1 VPPAPTPA
9 RRIACFATQGAGH
22 RDDQRIRALLEELA
36 PRPWP
41 FDHDRKAAS
50 MLRVLRRGLA
60 EHPDAVVVEGTGV
73 AGGVA
78 VMLLDLAG
86 VRYLVSTGDAVAPFL
101 SLRRPW
107 LGPVARI
114 YERALLRRA
123 AGVIAWSPYLAGRA
137 LTLGARR
144 AMTAAGW
151 APPASPS
158 GRDVRRELGIPHE
171 ALVFGLAG
179 SLDWTQRAG
188 YCYGLEL
195 VRAVARSD
203 RDDLYV
209 VIAGDG
215 SGRRRLASAAGA
227 LLDRRV
233 FLPGQIARDEVPA
246 WLAAFDVASLPQSV
260 DSVGAFRYTTKLSEY
275 LAAGLPV
282 VTGQLP
288 LAYDLDEGWLWRL
301 PGDAPWKDDYVAAL
315 AELMSTLGRGD
326 LERRRALVP
335 RALRDFDRDRQKRA
349 VAAFVL
355 DALA

>member
-1 VPPAPTPA
+1 V
-9 RRIACFATQGAGH
+9 ACFATQGTGH
-22 RDDQRIRALLEELA
+22 RDDHRIRALLEELD
-36 PRPWP
+36 PDTWL

-86 VRYLVSTGDAVAPFL
+86 IRYLVSTGDAVAPFL

-123 AGVIAWSPYLAGRA
+123 AGVIAWSPYLTGRA

-151 APPASPS
+151 APATSASE
-158 GRDVRRELGIPHE
+158 RDVRGELGIPPG
-171 ALVFGLAG
+171 ALVFGLVG
-179 SLDWTQRAG
+179 SLDWTERAG

-195 VRAVARSD
+195 VRAVTQSN
-203 RDDLYV
+203 RDDVYV
-209 VIAGDG
+209 LVVGDG
-215 SGRRRLASAAGA
+215 SGRERLASIAGDM
-227 LLDRRV
+227 LDRRV
-233 FLPGQIARDEVPA
+233 FLPGLVPRDDVPA
-246 WLAAFDVASLPQSV
+246 WLGAFDLASLPQSV
-260 DSVGAFRYTTKLSEY
+260 DGVGAFRYTTKLSEY

-301 PGDAPWKDDYVAAL
+301 PGDAPWTDDYVGAL
-315 AELMSTLGRGD
+315 AKLMSTLDRDD
-326 LERRRALVP
+326 LERRRGLVP
-335 RALRDFDRDRQKRA
+335 RALRDFDPVRQKRA